1 MDNRYRNYYGRG
13 FNSRS
18 VIDYTV
24 IIPVYNGANSL
35 KELHSRISQ
44 ALGKETNTYEIIYVD
59 DFSSDE
65 SWATLAGI
73 KDEDQGH
80 VKAIRLAKNYG
91 QHNATMCGFRHSSGD
106 IVLTMDDDLQHSP
119 EDIPALVKELKDK
132 RLDVVFGVPTN
143 YQHKDGYRKHAS
155 KMWKKG
161 SHSLNGALLEG
172 SSFRAIRKSIINKV
186 SDHRQQFIFIDEM
199 LGWYTDIMGVVHV
212 DFNKSAK
219 LKSGYSALKL
229 IRLSLNL
236 GVFYSTVPLKLM
248 TYVGLI
254 MSLATFFWGLWFI
267 YKKVF
272 IGVPVTG
279 YTSLM
284 VTILFSTSVL
294 LMCLGIIGQYL
305 GKIYSVLN
313 NKPTY
318 SIKEQ
323 LL

>member
-1 MDNRYRNYYGRG
+1 
-13 FNSRS
+13 
-18 VIDYTV
+18 
-24 IIPVYNGANSL
+24 L
-35 KELHSRISQ
+35 KELHLRISQ
-44 ALGKETNTYEIIYVD
+44 TLRKETNAYEIIYVD

-65 SWATLAGI
+65 SWDVLTNI
-73 KDEDQGH
+73 KDEDQDH
-80 VKAIRLAKNYG
+80 VKVIRLAKNYG

-119 EDIPALVKELKDK
+119 EDIPGLVKELLDK
-132 RLDVVFGVPTN
+132 SLDVVFGVPKN

-161 SHSLNGALLEG
+161 SHSLNGAMLEG
-172 SSFRAIRKSIINKV
+172 SSFRAIRKSIIDKV
-186 SDHRQQFIFIDEM
+186 SAHRQQFIFIDEM
-199 LGWYTDIMGVVHV
+199 LGWYTDIMGVVQV
-212 DFNKSAK
+212 DFQKSAK
-219 LKSGYSALKL
+219 PKSGYNALKL
-229 IRLSLNL
+229 VRLSLNL

-254 MSLATFFWGLWFI
+254 MSLLTFFCGLWFI
-267 YKKVF
+267 YKKIF

-305 GKIYSVLN
+305 SKIYSVLN